1 MNSWKAEEKPYV
13 FKQNVFFFS
22 FFPQEITELKEYYTR
37 FSFANV
43 DDQPVAFAAVI
54 HLMSEKR
61 DWGTTLSNLLLMA
74 IYVQAR
80 RSLHDPTICWENFI
94 KDQSTPLLF
103 ISLLLLLTF
112 SFDKVLI
119 LLTKTKFRL
128 ITFGTLRPIWVKLKL
143 ISLRKEGISTSH
155 SQSSTIYYI
164 SACDN
169 DAFLL

>member
-1 MNSWKAEEKPYV
+1 MIQNTFPVPSVSVYNKWTPEKLKKNHT
-13 FKQNVFFFS
+13 FLNNVFFFS

-37 FSFANV
+37 FSFAKV

-80 RSLHDPTICWENFI
+80 RSLHDPTICWENLI

-119 LLTKTKFRL
+119 LLRQNSC
-128 ITFGTLRPIWVKLKL
+128 W
-143 ISLRKEGISTSH
+143 SLLG
-155 SQSSTIYYI
+155 
-164 SACDN
+164 
-169 DAFLL
+169 L